1 MADRPW
7 NGCKVLII
15 DDSRTVRE
23 ALKAAYSSI
32 GLQVVGLAENG
43 LNGLI
48 MIRELRPDIVNLDII
63 MPEMDGVE
71 CYRKISA
78 IDSTIKCVMNS
89 WLSGEAKVVSG
100 LKDLIPHYLFQP
112 KTTQASILEARLDI
126 LYNPHKAD
134 LRMQGGGDRDFGDE
148 ISDLGIKVS

>member
-7 NGCKVLII
+7 NGRKVLII
-15 DDSRTVRE
+15 DDSRAVRE

-43 LNGLI
+43 LEGLT
-48 MIRELRPDIVNLDII
+48 MVRELKPDIVNLDLI

-71 CYRKISA
+71 CYRKISELDA
-78 IDSTIKCVMNS
+78 TIKCVINS

-112 KTTQASILEARLDI
+112 KTTQSSVLESRLDI
-126 LYNPHKAD
+126 LYNPQKAG
-134 LRMQGGGDRDFGDE
+134 LRLQGGEDRDFGDE
-148 ISDLGIKVS
+148 IADLGIKVS